1 MLKGWKIKAIHS
13 RSGHGLEVYLVH
25 DNGYELSISNDKLQY
40 FGYICHGPELG
51 ICNNNIFKYTEQEQ
65 NDVLI
70 DIISKELYSNYENTI
85 DYHTIRSYLFNE
97 RKTILQVEDNA
108 IKRVMQ
114 IIKQEFQELYKYKKQ
129 IIQKDRIFKD

>member
-25 DNGYELSISNDKLQY
+25 DNGYELSIPNDKLQY

-51 ICNNNIFKYTEQEQ
+51 ICNNNTFKYTEEEQ

-70 DIISKELYSNYENTI
+70 DIISKELYFNYENTI

-97 RKTILQVEDNA
+97 RKTTLQVEDNA

-114 IIKQEFQELYKYKKQ
+114 IIKKEFQELYKYKKQ